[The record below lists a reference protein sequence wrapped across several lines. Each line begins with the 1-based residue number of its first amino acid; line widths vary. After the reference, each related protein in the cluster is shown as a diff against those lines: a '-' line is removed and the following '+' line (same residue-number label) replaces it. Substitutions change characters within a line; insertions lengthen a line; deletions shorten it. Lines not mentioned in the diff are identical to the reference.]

1 MQKQLLGIRKDAIG
15 HKSLAL
21 WGHPQ
26 NMDARSYRATPVAN
40 AMRIIFALAPLI
52 ALGVIL
58 PMPLLFD
65 PLLQNLGDLY
75 EGLWAAG
82 ARIQVAQF
90 IEASTQR
97 MYVRP
102 GLDVEPIP
110 DNVLE
115 LQQLEMQFSD
125 LSDRLQ
131 TVDHG
136 TQELV
141 AAAAAEAGVDVN
153 AAYVPPSNLSKV
165 ALQAQFDADIRSER
179 YWSDHQRW
187 VPIAEDS
194 VSGERILTPFEV
206 GQWVQAN
213 MRSVVQLDTLEFR
226 APAPDASVQ
235 ALLLSGMMQA
245 RVWPTFNASVQARI
259 RTLQHYADSHTTGTT
274 LVTILIAC
282 VLMGV
287 IIVGVCSDSVAIT
300 KAAHAPLLLAAR
312 LSDAS
317 TRGIQAKALQRV
329 EDLVSST
336 AAAGGGMDA
345 GDDMREH
352 LQLGDAGDGSGADSD
367 SNDDDDAAAQPLMG
381 RSSGGGGRTAQHVAP
396 GATSPHAAHMHDVDD
411 SDVGVLAA
419 RELSSASA
427 SASASPQRRAGAVRS
442 GRRQHKWRKP
452 QASSVSLPFH
462 VSNCI
467 IVGLAPIITI
477 SFAVAMTTILID
489 SALPS
494 VFHGVARTVWMQ
506 EVSFHQYAA
515 RDFIVEVTLGT
526 PSSAPDAR
534 REGALMLER
543 VSDVLN
549 GAPDGPMGRDV
560 PELPSDS
567 DVYHML
573 LEDGCV
579 SPHRWQFNCST
590 AFDGVAKR
598 GGLIQPLLRMSSMV
612 EEIVRLE
619 RASNLTAGQRLIFAE
634 PRVEQLIYDIVAIDK
649 RVTRDTIFAVLSA
662 ILSDVQGELDRYSSL
677 LYVSAYCNMAFIIAM
692 ALIDLRYLFTLHEYL
707 LSTRLVLLF
716 IPERDVLSRSGKY
729 EKTYSRVMLEH
740 VSESA

>member
-1 MQKQLLGIRKDAIG
+1 MRHPLLGIRKDAIG

-26 NMDARSYRATPVAN
+26 SAVHDRFRSRSVID
-40 AMRIIFALAPLI
+40 AMRIIFTTAPFVI
-52 ALGVIL
+52 MGVML
-58 PMPLLFD
+58 PTPLLFD

-97 MYVRP
+97 MFVRP
-102 GLDVEPIP
+102 GIDAEPIP

-115 LQQLEMQFSD
+115 LQQLEAQFSD

-131 TVDHG
+131 AVDHG
-136 TQELV
+136 TQHLV
-141 AAAAAEAGVDVN
+141 AAAAADAGVDVN
-153 AAYVPPSNLSKV
+153 AAYVPPRNTSRA

-187 VPIAEDS
+187 VPIADDT

-213 MRSVVQLDTLEFR
+213 MRSVVQLAPGDFR
-226 APAPDASVQ
+226 PPAPDASVQ

-245 RVWPTFNASVQARI
+245 RVWPAFNASVQARI
-259 RTLQHYADSHTTGTT
+259 RTLQHYADSHTAGTT
-274 LVTILIAC
+274 LLTVLIAC
-282 VLMGV
+282 CLMGI
-287 IIVGVCSDSVAIT
+287 IIVGVCSDSLQVT
-300 KAAHAPLLLAAR
+300 KAVHAPLLLACR
-312 LSDAS
+312 VSDAS
-317 TRGIQAKALQRV
+317 SRDIQARALQRV
-329 EDLVSST
+329 EELVST
-336 AAAGGGMDA
+336 AAAAGGGMDDV
-345 GDDMREH
+345 DDMREH
-352 LQLGDAGDGSGADSD
+352 LQLGDAGHGSDGGSDSD
-367 SNDDDDAAAQPLMG
+367 SDEDAAAARPLVGSGVGAGSGVRQP
-381 RSSGGGGRTAQHVAP
+381 STP
-396 GATSPHAAHMHDVDD
+396 GATSPHAHDTHDVDD
-411 SDVGVLAA
+411 SDGGVLAA
-419 RELSSASA
+419 RELSGT
-427 SASASPQRRAGAVRS
+427 SASPQRRTGEARS
-442 GRRQHKWRKP
+442 GRGAHKWRKP
-452 QASSVSLPFH
+452 QASSVSWWFH

-477 SFAVAMTTILID
+477 SFAVAMTTILVD

-515 RDFIVEVTLGT
+515 RDFVIEVTLGT
-526 PSSAPDAR
+526 PSAAPDAR
-534 REGALMLER
+534 REGALMLQR

-549 GAPDGPMGRDV
+549 GAPDGPVGRAV

-567 DVYHML
+567 AVYHML

-619 RASNLTAGQRLIFAE
+619 RSSNVTGGQRLIFAE
-634 PRVEQLIYDIVAIDK
+634 PRVMALVLSIVAIDK

-662 ILSDVQGELDRYSSL
+662 ILSDVQGELARYSSL
-677 LYVSAYCNMAFIIAM
+677 MYISAYCNAAFIVFM
-692 ALIDLRYLFTLHEYL
+692 ALIDLRYLFGLHDYV

-716 IPERDVLSRSGKY
+716 IPERDVLSRSGRY
-729 EKTYSRVMLEH
+729 EKTYSQLMQRH
-740 VSESA
+740 VSESI